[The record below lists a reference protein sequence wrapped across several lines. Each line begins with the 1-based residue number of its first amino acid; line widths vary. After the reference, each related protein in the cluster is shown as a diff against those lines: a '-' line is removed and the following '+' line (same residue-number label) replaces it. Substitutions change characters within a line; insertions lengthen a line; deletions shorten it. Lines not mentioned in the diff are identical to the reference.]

1 LLIEFIR
8 YIFKEGV
15 SVFCIIKYMDL
26 VTILKTVVA
35 APVIGCFFIPIA
47 AKISVSA
54 RNAYAVAL
62 GLLTFAAAA
71 IMLPF
76 MINGVTATYSVSFP
90 MGFDFVL
97 SADLLSVFMASISSF
112 VSAVILIYSV
122 DYISH
127 YENQTEYYVM
137 VVLFLGSMMGLVF
150 SANLL
155 WMYVFW
161 EMTGFA
167 SWRLVGFFRSDRD
180 VAKANKTILVTIFG
194 ALCMLVG
201 ILIIYFDRGT
211 MDLRLLHGEPIGMA
225 AASLILIG
233 ILAKSAT
240 LPFSTWLPDAGVAPS
255 TVTSLLHA
263 AVLVKIGV
271 YAYAR
276 IFGATFIVD
285 PVFSQAVLLIAGA
298 SALVAAGAALIEK
311 DIKRIIAYS
320 TVSQIGFI
328 FLGLASG
335 NKTAFA
341 GALLYILMHSIA
353 KGGLFLCAGIIEQ
366 NTHTKDITKMGGLA
380 KTMPLT
386 ALSFALCSLS
396 VMGIPPFGG
405 FFSKFLVFKGAAQ
418 NGSVLVLMMFLAGA
432 MMTLLYLVRLFY
444 MVFLGEDKATNPRE
458 GSVVMVASVMALALI
473 GLALGAFIYYPSSYV
488 NMLTAQLSVGLSNTI
503 Q

>member
-1 LLIEFIR
+1 
-8 YIFKEGV
+8 
-15 SVFCIIKYMDL
+15 MDL
-26 VTILKTVVA
+26 VTTLKIAVA
-35 APVIGCFFIPIA
+35 APIIGSLLVPVA
-47 AKISVSA
+47 AKISVKA

-62 GLLTFAAAA
+62 GLVTFAAAA
-71 IMLPF
+71 L
-76 MINGVTATYSVSFP
+76 MIPHILTGLTATYSLSFP
-90 MGFDFVL
+90 LGFDFVL
-97 SADLLSVFMASISSF
+97 NADMLSVFMAVISSF
-112 VSAVILIYSV
+112 VSAIILIYSV

-127 YENQTEYYVM
+127 YDNQTEYYAM

-180 VAKANKTILVTIFG
+180 VSKANKTILVTVFG
-194 ALCMLVG
+194 ALCMLIG
-201 ILIIYFDRGT
+201 ILIIYFDKGT
-211 MDLRLLHGEPIGMA
+211 LDLRLLHGEPIALTA
-225 AASLILIG
+225 AVLILIG

-276 IFGATFIVD
+276 LFGATFVVD
-285 PVFSQAVLLIAGA
+285 PVFSQAVLIIAGL

-341 GALLYILMHSIA
+341 GALLYILMHSVA
-353 KGGLFLCAGIIEQ
+353 KGGLFLCAGIVEQ
-366 NTHTKDITKMGGLA
+366 NTHTKDITKMGDLI
-380 KTMPLT
+380 KTMPWT
-386 ALSFALCSLS
+386 AIAFALCSLS

-405 FFSKFLVFKGAAQ
+405 FFSKFMGFKGAAQ
-418 NGSVLVLMMFLAGA
+418 NGSSLVLMMFLAGA
-432 MMTLLYLVRLFY
+432 IMTLLYLVRLFY
-444 MVFLGEDKATNPRE
+444 MIFLGEDKETNPRE
-458 GSVVMVASVMALALI
+458 GSRVMVASVVALALI
-473 GLALGAFIYYPSSYV
+473 GLALGALIYYPSSYV
-488 NMLTAQLSVGLSNTI
+488 DMLTTQLSVGLSDTI

>member
-1 LLIEFIR
+1 
-8 YIFKEGV
+8 
-15 SVFCIIKYMDL
+15 MDL
-26 VTILKTVVA
+26 VTALKIAVA
-35 APVIGCFFIPIA
+35 APVIGSFLVPIA
-47 AKISVSA
+47 SKISVKA

-62 GLLTFAAAA
+62 GLVTFAAAVS
-71 IMLPF
+71 MLPH
-76 MINGVTATYSVSFP
+76 MLAGVTATYSLNFP
-90 MGFDFVL
+90 LGFDFVL
-97 SADLLSVFMASISSF
+97 SADLLSVFMAVISSF

-127 YENQTEYYVM
+127 YDNQTEYYVM

-167 SWRLVGFFRSDRD
+167 SWRLVGFFRSDKD
-180 VAKANKTILVTIFG
+180 VAKANKTILVTVFG
-194 ALCMLVG
+194 ALCMLIG
-201 ILIIYFDRGT
+201 ILMVYFDKGT
-211 MDLRLLHGEPIGMA
+211 MDLRLLHGETIGMA
-225 AASLILIG
+225 AATLILIG

-255 TVTSLLHA
+255 TVTALLHA

-276 IFGATFIVD
+276 IFGVTFVVD
-285 PVFSQAVLLIAGA
+285 PAFSQGVLLIAGF

-341 GALLYILMHSIA
+341 GALLYILMHSVA
-353 KGGLFLCAGIIEQ
+353 KGGLFLCAGIVEQ
-366 NTHTKDITKMGGLA
+366 NTHNKDITRMGGLIT
-380 KTMPLT
+380 TMPWT
-386 ALSFALCSLS
+386 ALAFALCSLS

-405 FFSKFLVFKGAAQ
+405 FFSKFMVFKGAAQ
-418 NGSVLVLMMFLAGA
+418 NGSILVMMIFLAGA
-432 MMTLLYLVRLFY
+432 IMTLLYLTRLFY
-444 MVFLGEDKATNPRE
+444 LVFLGEDKAANPKE
-458 GSVVMVASVMALALI
+458 GSRVMVASVMTLALI
-473 GLALGAFIYYPSSYV
+473 GLALGALIYYPSSYV
-488 NMLTAQLSVGLSNTI
+488 DMLTTRLAVGLSDTI

>member
-1 LLIEFIR
+1 
-8 YIFKEGV
+8 
-15 SVFCIIKYMDL
+15 MDL
-26 VTILKTVVA
+26 VITLKFAVA
-35 APVIGCFFIPIA
+35 VPVIGSFLVPIA
-47 AKISVSA
+47 AKISVKA

-62 GLLTFAAAA
+62 GLVTFAAAA
-71 IMLPF
+71 SLLPHML
-76 MINGVTATYSVSFP
+76 NGTTATYSLSFP
-90 MGFDFVL
+90 LGFDLVL
-97 SADLLSVFMASISSF
+97 RADLLSAFMAAISSF

-127 YENQTEYYVM
+127 YDNQTEYYVM

-167 SWRLVGFFRSDRD
+167 SWRLVGFFRSDKD
-180 VAKANKTILVTIFG
+180 VSKANKTILVTVFG
-194 ALCMLVG
+194 ALCMFAGFLM
-201 ILIIYFDRGT
+201 IYFEKGT
-211 MDLRLLHGEPIGMA
+211 MDLRLLHGEPIGMTA
-225 AASLILIG
+225 AVLILIG

-255 TVTSLLHA
+255 TVTALLHA

-276 IFGATFIVD
+276 LFGVTFVVD
-285 PVFSQAVLLIAGA
+285 PVFSQAVLIIAGL
-298 SALVAAGAALIEK
+298 SALVAAGAALIET

-353 KGGLFLCAGIIEQ
+353 KGGLFLCAGIVEQ
-366 NTHTKDITKMGGLA
+366 NTHNKDITRMGGLA
-380 KTMPLT
+380 KTMPWT
-386 ALSFALCSLS
+386 AVAFALCSLS

-405 FFSKFLVFKGAAQ
+405 FFSKFMVFKGAAQ

-432 MMTLLYLVRLFY
+432 IMTLLYLVRLFY
-444 MVFLGEDKATNPRE
+444 LVFLGEDKATNPRE
-458 GSVVMVASVMALALI
+458 GSRVMVTSVMALALI
-473 GLALGAFIYYPSSYV
+473 GLALGALIYYPSSYV
-488 NMLTAQLSVGLSNTI
+488 DMLTTHLGVGLGDTI

>member
-1 LLIEFIR
+1 
-8 YIFKEGV
+8 
-15 SVFCIIKYMDL
+15 MDL
-26 VTILKTVVA
+26 VTTLKIAVA
-35 APVIGCFFIPIA
+35 APIIGSLLVPVA
-47 AKISVSA
+47 AKISVKA

-62 GLLTFAAAA
+62 GLVTFAAAA
-71 IMLPF
+71 L
-76 MINGVTATYSVSFP
+76 MIPHILTGLTATYSLSFP
-90 MGFDFVL
+90 LGFDFVL
-97 SADLLSVFMASISSF
+97 NADMLSVFMAVISSF
-112 VSAVILIYSV
+112 VSAIILIYSV

-127 YENQTEYYVM
+127 YDNQTEYYAM

-150 SANLL
+150 SANLI

-180 VAKANKTILVTIFG
+180 VSKANKTILVTVFG
-194 ALCMLVG
+194 ALCMLIG
-201 ILIIYFDRGT
+201 ILIIYFDKGT
-211 MDLRLLHGEPIGMA
+211 LDLRLLHGEPIALTA
-225 AASLILIG
+225 AVLILIG

-276 IFGATFIVD
+276 LFGATFVVD
-285 PVFSQAVLLIAGA
+285 PVFSQAVLIIAGL

-341 GALLYILMHSIA
+341 GALLYILMHSVA
-353 KGGLFLCAGIIEQ
+353 KGGLFLCAGIVEQ
-366 NTHTKDITKMGGLA
+366 NTHTKDITKMGDLI
-380 KTMPLT
+380 KTMPWT
-386 ALSFALCSLS
+386 AIAFALCSLS

-405 FFSKFLVFKGAAQ
+405 FFSKFMVFKGAAQ
-418 NGSVLVLMMFLAGA
+418 NGSILVLMMFLAGA
-432 MMTLLYLVRLFY
+432 IMTLLYLVRLFY
-444 MVFLGEDKATNPRE
+444 MIFLGEDKETNPRE
-458 GSVVMVASVMALALI
+458 GSRVMVASVVALALI
-473 GLALGAFIYYPSSYV
+473 GLALGALIYYPSSYV
-488 NMLTAQLSVGLSNTI
+488 DMLTTQLSVGLSDTI

>member
-1 LLIEFIR
+1 
-8 YIFKEGV
+8 
-15 SVFCIIKYMDL
+15 MDL
-26 VTILKTVVA
+26 PIKMLTTAVA
-35 APVIGCFFIPIA
+35 VPVFGAFLIPLA
-47 AKISVSA
+47 GRVSTSA
-54 RNAYAVAL
+54 RNAFAVLL
-62 GLLTFAAAA
+62 GLFTFVAAASLLNPVLA
-71 IMLPF
+71 
-76 MINGVTATYSVSFP
+76 GSTVDYSLSFP
-90 MGFDFVL
+90 RGFDFIL
-97 SADLLSVFMASISSF
+97 RADLLSVFMASVSAF
-112 VSAVILIYSV
+112 VSAIILIYSV

-127 YENQTEYYVM
+127 YENQTEYYAM

-180 VAKANKTILVTIFG
+180 VAKANKTILVTVFG

-201 ILIIYFDRGT
+201 IIMVYFDHGT
-211 MDLRLLHGEPIGMA
+211 LDLRALHGAGITYA
-225 AASLILIG
+225 AAAFILTG

-276 IFGATFIVD
+276 IFGVTFAAPD
-285 PVFSQAVLLIAGA
+285 AFSNLVLYLAGA
-298 SALVAAGAALIEK
+298 SALVSAGAALIDT

-320 TVSQIGFI
+320 TVSQIAFI

-366 NTHTKDITKMGGLA
+366 NTHTKDINKMGGLFSS
-380 KTMPLT
+380 MPLT
-386 ALSFALCSLS
+386 GVAFALCSLS

-405 FFSKFLVFKGAAQ
+405 FFSKFQVFSGAAQ
-418 NGSVLVLMMFLAGA
+418 NGNLAVLLMFLAGA
-432 MMTLLYLVRLFY
+432 VMTLLYLVRLFY
-444 MVFLGEDKATNPRE
+444 KIFLGDPAGHDSPKE
-458 GSVVMVASVMALALI
+458 GSYTMVASVMALALI
-473 GLALGAFIYYPSSYV
+473 GLALGALIYYPSAYV
-488 NMLTAQLSVGLSNTI
+488 QLLTANLGVNLQ
-503 Q
+503 

>member
-1 LLIEFIR
+1 
-8 YIFKEGV
+8 
-15 SVFCIIKYMDL
+15 M
-26 VTILKTVVA
+26 
-35 APVIGCFFIPIA
+35 
-47 AKISVSA
+47 
-54 RNAYAVAL
+54 L
-62 GLLTFAAAA
+62 GLVTFAAAA
-71 IMLPF
+71 SLLPS
-76 MINGVTATYSVSFP
+76 MMNGATATYSLSFP
-90 MGFDFVL
+90 LGFDLIL
-97 SADLLSVFMASISSF
+97 SADLLSVFMAAISSF
-112 VSAVILIYSV
+112 VSAMILVYSL

-127 YENQTEYYVM
+127 YQNQTEYYVM
-137 VVLFLGSMMGLVF
+137 VVLFLGAMMGLVF

-155 WMYVFW
+155 WMYIFW
-161 EMTGFA
+161 EITGFA

-180 VAKANKTILVTIFG
+180 VAKANKTILVTVFG
-194 ALCMLVG
+194 ALCMLIG
-201 ILIIYFDRGT
+201 FLMIYFDQGT
-211 MDLRLLHGEPIGMA
+211 MDMRLLRGESVSML

-255 TVTSLLHA
+255 TVTALLHA

-276 IFGATFIVD
+276 LFGVTFVA
-285 PVFSQAVLLIAGA
+285 PPAFSQAVLYIAGA
-298 SALVAAGAALIEK
+298 SALVSAGAALIEK

-335 NKTAFA
+335 NKAAFA

-353 KGGLFLCAGIIEQ
+353 KGGLFLCAGIVEQ
-366 NTHTKDITKMGGLA
+366 NTHNKDITKMGGLI

-386 ALSFALCSLS
+386 AVSFALCSLS

-418 NGSVLVLMMFLAGA
+418 NGSLPVLLMFLAGA
-432 MMTLLYLVRLFY
+432 IMTLLYLIRLFY
-444 MVFLGEDKATNPRE
+444 LVFLGEDKETNPRE
-458 GSVVMVASVMALALI
+458 GSRVMVASVLALALI

-488 NMLTAQLSVGLSNTI
+488 DMLTTQLGVNLE
-503 Q
+503 